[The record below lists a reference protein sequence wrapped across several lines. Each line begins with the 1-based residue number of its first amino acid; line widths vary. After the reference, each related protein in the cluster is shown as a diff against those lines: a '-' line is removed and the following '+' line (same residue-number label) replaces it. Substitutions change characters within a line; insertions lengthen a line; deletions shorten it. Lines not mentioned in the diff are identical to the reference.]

1 MALEEDSIY
10 DKYFEYTRTHK
21 EKYGKNTIVLMMVGS
36 FFEIYGLKS
45 ANGDVSGSE
54 IIEVARICQM
64 NISEKK
70 KVIIDGKMALMA
82 GFPEYTL
89 EKYLQ
94 LLCDNNYTSVVV
106 VQDEENSVKGKKKKH
121 VVHSIHSSGTYIPYE
136 VEQPRL
142 SNNIMCVWMTAY
154 TSLLKPKP
162 SIIYGISVVNI
173 FTGKSYIMEHRLPF
187 ENNPTTFDE
196 LERSISIY
204 APCEIIIL
212 YDLEKTGLAEK
223 ALIKSIKSYSG
234 IDCESVHEHCVRGF
248 QRAENCMKQQYLTE
262 ILTVFFGSETYEV
275 CEEFTMFQTATQSFC
290 YLLNFI
296 QEHNP
301 MLVKK
306 ISTPVFANTQTN
318 AVLANH
324 ALKQLNIIEDRS
336 ADSVRSGRL
345 SSVSNLLNR
354 ASTSMGKRRMHEIIT
369 NPIFDESALE
379 KEYNMIDYM
388 MVPANYGSIAF
399 FRKQLSNVV
408 DLEKI
413 LRQIVIHK
421 VSPSAVFQLYK
432 SLDTVQQIGVCLAEN
447 HVLNDYL
454 ESRDVEAA
462 CTTVL
467 ETIRKY
473 ICLDACKN
481 INSMVGGTSEHIIQ
495 KGVNA
500 ELDELMRELKEAQTN
515 QESIQ
520 SFFNMIMRNTANSC
534 DDTDYVRINTTEK
547 SGSSFQITKTRAKVL
562 KSQLDVGTYRTAPC
576 FRGCLTIVS
585 NSIVVFKNYKIVF
598 TDLKFKEAS
607 ASNNEI
613 SFDQLNHVCMD
624 ILHLEHAISRK
635 ITELYTVFVEEV
647 LEKTCYNEISRVVD
661 YVIRLD
667 VLQSKVFVAK
677 ENRYCRPKI
686 IDSSAHSRLSAT
698 GVRHCLIEHLQQNER
713 YVTNDVELDGS
724 GFLLYGTNAV
734 GKTSLIRAI
743 GIIAIMAQCGMF
755 VPCTT
760 FEYKPYRSFFT
771 RILGNDNLY
780 KGLSTFAV
788 EMSELRVILKNADQ
802 NSLILGDELCSGTET
817 QSALS
822 IFVAGL
828 MDLREKASSFIFA
841 THFHEIVNYDEIAW
855 LPLKHMSVFYDRAS
869 DCLVYDRRLKD
880 GAGNDMYGLEVC
892 KSLHLPTDFL
902 DKAFAIRN
910 KYFPEKKGI
919 LDQVQ
924 TRYNSQKIRGVCEM
938 CNSAPSTET
947 HHLEMQ
953 ANADD
958 QGFIDGSSFHKN
970 HKANLMALCEACHQK
985 VHHHED
991 DISVLTVDSYV
1002 EAESLKTESLKTES
1016 LKTESVK
1023 TKTTTSNGT
1032 ASKAT
1037 TKGTATKKVVRKKT
1051 TKGYSVFVEDSE

>member
-1 MALEEDSIY
+1 MAHEEDSIY

-154 TSLLKPKP
+154 TSVLKPKP

-223 ALIKSIKSYSG
+223 SLIKSIKSYSG

-324 ALKQLNIIEDRS
+324 ALKQLNIIEDKS

-379 KEYNMIDYM
+379 KEYNIIDYM
-388 MVPANYGSIAF
+388 MAPANYGSVAF
-399 FRKQLSNVV
+399 FRKMLGNVV

-432 SLDTVQQIGVCLAEN
+432 SLDTVQQIGVCMAEN
-447 HVLNDYL
+447 HVLNEYL
-454 ESRDVEAA
+454 ESQDVEAA

-481 INSMVGGTSEHIIQ
+481 INSMVG
-495 KGVNA
+495 N
-500 ELDELMRELKEAQTN
+500 
-515 QESIQ
+515 
-520 SFFNMIMRNTANSC
+520 
-534 DDTDYVRINTTEK
+534 
-547 SGSSFQITKTRAKVL
+547 
-562 KSQLDVGTYRTAPC
+562 
-576 FRGCLTIVS
+576 
-585 NSIVVFKNYKIVF
+585 
-598 TDLKFKEAS
+598 
-607 ASNNEI
+607 
-613 SFDQLNHVCMD
+613 
-624 ILHLEHAISRK
+624 
-635 ITELYTVFVEEV
+635 
-647 LEKTCYNEISRVVD
+647 
-661 YVIRLD
+661 
-667 VLQSKVFVAK
+667 
-677 ENRYCRPKI
+677 
-686 IDSSAHSRLSAT
+686 
-698 GVRHCLIEHLQQNER
+698 
-713 YVTNDVELDGS
+713 
-724 GFLLYGTNAV
+724 
-734 GKTSLIRAI
+734 IRAHYSERR
-743 GIIAIMAQCGMF
+743 QC
-755 VPCTT
+755 
-760 FEYKPYRSFFT
+760 R
-771 RILGNDNLY
+771 
-780 KGLSTFAV
+780 
-788 EMSELRVILKNADQ
+788 
-802 NSLILGDELCSGTET
+802 
-817 QSALS
+817 
-822 IFVAGL
+822 AG
-828 MDLREKASSFIFA
+828 
-841 THFHEIVNYDEIAW
+841 
-855 LPLKHMSVFYDRAS
+855 
-869 DCLVYDRRLKD
+869 
-880 GAGNDMYGLEVC
+880 
-892 KSLHLPTDFL
+892 
-902 DKAFAIRN
+902 
-910 KYFPEKKGI
+910 
-919 LDQVQ
+919 
-924 TRYNSQKIRGVCEM
+924 
-938 CNSAPSTET
+938 
-947 HHLEMQ
+947 
-953 ANADD
+953 
-958 QGFIDGSSFHKN
+958 
-970 HKANLMALCEACHQK
+970 
-985 VHHHED
+985 
-991 DISVLTVDSYV
+991 
-1002 EAESLKTESLKTES
+1002 
-1016 LKTESVK
+1016 
-1023 TKTTTSNGT
+1023 
-1032 ASKAT
+1032 
-1037 TKGTATKKVVRKKT
+1037 
-1051 TKGYSVFVEDSE
+1051 